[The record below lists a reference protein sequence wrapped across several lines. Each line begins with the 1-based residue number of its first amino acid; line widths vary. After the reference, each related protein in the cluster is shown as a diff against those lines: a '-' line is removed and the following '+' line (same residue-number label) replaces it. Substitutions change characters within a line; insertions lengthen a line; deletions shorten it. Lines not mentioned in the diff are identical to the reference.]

1 MILMILGAASYTIGI
16 LAAGWYGG
24 YVGLIAAITAAAG
37 THRILCE
44 AKFRQRT
51 RIHWMPAFRWS
62 RLRVGEKA

>member
-1 MILMILGAASYTIGI
+1 MILFIGIVSYAAGI
-16 LAAGWYGG
+16 LAAGWCGG